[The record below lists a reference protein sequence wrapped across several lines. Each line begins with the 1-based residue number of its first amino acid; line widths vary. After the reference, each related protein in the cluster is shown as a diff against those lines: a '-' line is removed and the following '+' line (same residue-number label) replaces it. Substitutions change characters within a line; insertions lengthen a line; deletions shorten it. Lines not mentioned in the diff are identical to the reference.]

1 MKPYVDNLNMSKV
14 ELCLYKCYIEVLIG
28 ILCFPF
34 VFMAQAAMIFPILY
48 MQYLRLKWI
57 SSFFTK
63 VAFKHW
69 AFYLRKAIPLQIRET
84 APFIYVKEYF
94 YSYVKFKDADGKD
107 IITDGDSAAPPVI
120 TDA

>member
-1 MKPYVDNLNMSKV
+1 MKSLVDNLSMSKV

-63 VAFKHW
+63 IAFKHW
-69 AFYLRKAIPLQIRET
+69 AFYLRKAIPLVVRQT

-94 YSYVKFKDADGKD
+94 YSYVKFKDADGNEIKTD
-107 IITDGDSAAPPVI
+107 EDTSATSIITDA
-120 TDA
+120 